1 MHWLEDYLFIFFS
14 DFNSWLEDVLKSC
27 CPELPPTQAS
37 DFSRRHKCLTSKNGR
52 LWIHG
57 FILPTMLMLWP
68 DHIHQFSADV
78 TALELGDLL
87 VQQGLMEPGL
97 VLQ

>member
-27 CPELPPTQAS
+27 CPELPPTS
-37 DFSRRHKCLTSKNGR
+37 NGR

-68 DHIHQFSADV
+68 DHTHQFSADV